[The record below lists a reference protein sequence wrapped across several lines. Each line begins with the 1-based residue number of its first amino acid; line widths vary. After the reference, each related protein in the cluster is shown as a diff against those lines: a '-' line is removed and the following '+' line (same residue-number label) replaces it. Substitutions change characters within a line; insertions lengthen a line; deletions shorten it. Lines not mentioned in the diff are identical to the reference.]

1 MEKSS
6 SMQRGISPFVDIFEV
21 DPDPSSFVIEKI
33 GHQKT
38 VVYLWGKKK
47 SSNNACTMAA
57 AIFSQ

>member
-6 SMQRGISPFVDIFEV
+6 NMQRGISPFVDIFEV

-33 GHQKT
+33 GHQKE
-38 VVYLWGKKK
+38 LFIFGGKK

>member
-38 VVYLWGKKK
+38 VVYLWGKKNQVIMRAL
-47 SSNNACTMAA
+47 SLPHLNNW
-57 AIFSQ
+57 